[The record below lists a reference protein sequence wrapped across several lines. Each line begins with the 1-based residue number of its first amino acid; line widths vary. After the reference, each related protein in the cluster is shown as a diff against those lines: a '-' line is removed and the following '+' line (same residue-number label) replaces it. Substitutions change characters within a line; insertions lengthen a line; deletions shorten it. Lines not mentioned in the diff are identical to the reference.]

1 MEKIKELEKNLKLKE
16 TELQEKMIDSKS
28 KIAQLELSTKTSD
41 KNLETANQK
50 LKELSDENKQLRK
63 MANADEATKLRV
75 ELKAAKDRIP
85 VLESDLKKITD

>member
-16 TELQEKMIDSKS
+16 TELQEKMIDAKT
-28 KIAQLELSTKTSD
+28 KIGVLELSAKTSG
-41 KNLETANQK
+41 KNLETADQK
-50 LKELSDENKQLRK
+50 VKELTDENKQLRK